1 MGATRHDFEASVAIH
16 PTSRVGRKH
25 DPELKCRISSS
36 AEVGHVCDGTTR
48 DTRPCRT
55 RQISPAPNPPWKVTR
70 PPDGAWMP
78 AHVPVGRNVCCQT
91 FSMLH
96 KTRLPS
102 RRLAPDPARY
112 NFVFCTLSYVCHTH
126 LSA

>member
-1 MGATRHDFEASVAIH
+1 MTATGWRPRVWPSTPRAVSDENTIQNLMPNKFERRGRARMRWNHTRHTAL
-16 PTSRVGRKH
+16 G
-25 DPELKCRISSS
+25 
-36 AEVGHVCDGTTR
+36 
-48 DTRPCRT
+48 RT